1 MPVEPNPQPIE
12 AWPRQINVPFPGLS
26 ITIQVQGD
34 GSGTVTPQET
44 DEMLQDLIDYLQEW
58 PDKMAGADVTGGRYD
73 TLLYLISPTNPVP
86 PPPPPEPE
94 PENDIQA
101 QEV

>member
-1 MPVEPNPQPIE
+1 
-12 AWPRQINVPFPGLS
+12 
-26 ITIQVQGD
+26 
-34 GSGTVTPQET
+34 
-44 DEMLQDLIDYLQEW
+44 
-58 PDKMAGADVTGGRYD
+58 MAGADVTGGRYD